1 MELPPRPAPPLPVAV
16 SECLTGSAV
25 RYDGTDA
32 HDSFPH
38 DALEGLLSLV
48 PICPEVGVGMGVPR
62 PPIQL
67 VGDPRAPRVLGVR
80 DSSIDVTEALAAYV
94 HTRST
99 QLDGVYGYV
108 FMERSPSCGLYSVP
122 VHAVEGD
129 EPPSR
134 TGRGAYASAVL
145 ELNPDLPAE
154 ENGRLFDAE
163 VRESFLDRVFA
174 YAHWRRLSAGDGRLS
189 PARLMAFHSRY
200 KYLLMAHSVPH
211 YRQAGRLLGN
221 APDRACRAQPA
232 ADTPPGDVGDPTGQ
246 AASNRSVRTDDS
258 PVCPEVRGPTGRPAR
273 YSPACPE
280 IGGATGQPARY
291 LKCLMSGLAK
301 PATRGG
307 HANVLSHLQ
316 GYLSHRLHSAERREL
331 AGLIEEY
338 RRGGVSLAEPRG
350 LLLRHLAEHPD
361 PYLADQVYLRPL
373 GQEG

>member
-38 DALEGLLSLV
+38 NALEGLLSLV

-67 VGDPRAPRVLGVR
+67 VGDPRAPRVLVVR

-134 TGRGAYASAVL
+134 TGRGSYASAVL
-145 ELNPDLPAE
+145 KLNPELPAE

-174 YAHWRRLSAGDGRLS
+174 YAHWRRLSAGDGGLS

-232 ADTPPGDVGDPTGQ
+232 ADTPRGDIGDPTGQ
-246 AASNRSVRTDDS
+246 AASNRSVRTDNS
-258 PVCPEVRGPTGRPAR
+258 PVCPEVSGPAGRA
-273 YSPACPE
+273 
-280 IGGATGQPARY
+280 ARY
-291 LKCLMSGLAK
+291 LKCLMSGLAR
-301 PATRGG
+301 PATRGR
-307 HANVLSHLQ
+307 HANVLLHLQ
-316 GYLSHRLHSAERREL
+316 GYLSRRLHSAERREL